1 MQRIFALT
9 LGVIIGALAVLF
21 AWGQQKQ
28 KAAALKQKSNN
39 LLSRPQSRRKEQAKQ
54 KILALFQQQ
63 DQITNNDVEN
73 LLGVSDATAT
83 NYLDELEQEGLL
95 IQKGKTGRNV
105 FYTLKRPR

>member
-1 MQRIFALT
+1 MQQILT
-9 LGVIIGALAVLF
+9 FVIGTIVGALAVLF

-28 KAAALKQKSNN
+28 KAAALKEKSSE
-39 LLSRPQSRRKEQAKQ
+39 LLKRPQSRRKEQAKQ

-105 FYTLKRPR
+105 FYTLK